1 MRVMAILM
9 AIWLGFHLAE
19 LRRTP
24 SVRSGAGTVQAF
36 DGGTGGPPPPD
47 LTASDGPFDG
57 GTGGPPPPSFP

>member
-1 MRVMAILM
+1 MRAMAILM
-9 AIWLGFHLAE
+9 AIWLGFHLME

-24 SVRSGAGTVQAF
+24 SVPSGAGTVQAF
-36 DGGTGGPPPPD
+36 DGGTGGPPPD